1 MYSVLMAE
9 LDDILSDDSLRYLS
23 EVKPVIRKKY
33 GIDLEELLKEPA
45 NYEDNPGMADKVRS
59 IEKDVDAFF
68 DQRIAGMSSEA
79 AELKNALAAIDG
91 DTKKITQAIT
101 TKASIGQ
108 VPFVRPLYVDVQGRE
123 EIIVEGYDASVD
135 QLVTRMINISD
146 YIAELST
153 VYKDYTIGSWLFSG
167 RNKYLL
173 SISPPSS
180 EIIVMDRSRDEI
192 KGLLESVRDS
202 LSVK

>member
-1 MYSVLMAE
+1 MAE

-23 EVKPVIRKKY
+23 EIKPVIRKKY
-33 GIDLEELLKEPA
+33 SIDVEEFLKEPA
-45 NYEDNPGMADKVRS
+45 NFNDNPGMAEKIRS

-68 DQRIAGMSSEA
+68 DQRIAGMGSEA
-79 AELKNALAAIDG
+79 AELKNALAAVDA
-91 DTKKITQAIT
+91 DTKKITQVIT

-108 VPFVRPLYVDVQGRE
+108 VPFVRPLYVDVQERE

-146 YIAELST
+146 YIADLST

-167 RNKYLL
+167 RNRYLL

-180 EIIVMDRSRDEI
+180 EIMVMDRSRDEI

-202 LSVK
+202 LNVK

>member
-1 MYSVLMAE
+1 MAE

-23 EVKPVIRKKY
+23 EIKPVIRKKY
-33 GIDLEELLKEPA
+33 NIDVEELLKEPA
-45 NYEDNPGMADKVRS
+45 NFNDNPGMAEKIRS

-68 DQRIAGMSSEA
+68 DQRIAGMGSEA
-79 AELKNALAAIDG
+79 AELKNALAAVDA
-91 DTKKITQAIT
+91 DTKKITQVIT

-108 VPFVRPLYVDVQGRE
+108 VPFVRPLYVDVQERE

-146 YIAELST
+146 YIADLST

-167 RNKYLL
+167 RNRYLL
-173 SISPPSS
+173 SISPSSS
-180 EIIVMDRSRDEI
+180 EIMVMDRSRDEI
-192 KGLLESVRDS
+192 KGVLESIHDS
-202 LSVK
+202 LNLK